1 MRVISYYP
9 CALYFLYI
17 EKQICR
23 GPVFVLEGVKSL
35 ERILRTNRFNE
46 LFQFIGNIIG
56 KLMNVLKVT
65 DPIMEL
71 IIINNFEKML
81 MNSPYLYRLVRN
93 KIK

>member
-1 MRVISYYP
+1 M
-9 CALYFLYI
+9 
-17 EKQICR
+17 
-23 GPVFVLEGVKSL
+23 LEGVKSL